1 MNFLI
6 KIIISIV
13 LCYCG
18 ILFFNMAMES
28 SKEFGEWLIK
38 MSEEHPDILLQVM
51 DGKTMLWLAISINF
65 FFIIPSV
72 WLFDLKD
79 KAVKE

>member
-1 MNFLI
+1 
-6 KIIISIV
+6 
-13 LCYCG
+13 
-18 ILFFNMAMES
+18 
-28 SKEFGEWLIK
+28 